1 MSLKVAPEKVDVSD
15 ERTRSRRDFQ
25 IVVAAAWKEAEPSHA
40 FPVNLG
46 LGRSLSSENK
56 KQLKQLCIAGSAPG
70 TPCTMDLSS
79 LRPPPSS
86 SYSAPIGERSIVMSV
101 SVCMCVF
108 VRDHIF
114 RSTRPMFT
122 NFLCMLPI
130 AVARSSIYDSDVTYD
145 LTLVIYPTITLKK
158 QVHL

>member
-15 ERTRSRRDFQ
+15 ERTRSKRDFQ

-56 KQLKQLCIAGSAPG
+56 KQLKQLCIEGSAPG

-79 LRPPPSS
+79 LRPPVASLLRPDRGAEYCDERVCLYVCVCTR
-86 SYSAPIGERSIVMSV
+86 SYLQIYTSNVHQF
-101 SVCMCVF
+101 F
-108 VRDHIF
+108 VH
-114 RSTRPMFT
+114 
-122 NFLCMLPI
+122 
-130 AVARSSIYDSDVTYD
+130 VTYSRGSVVD
-145 LTLVIYPTITLKK
+145 L
-158 QVHL
+158 

>member
-1 MSLKVAPEKVDVSD
+1 
-15 ERTRSRRDFQ
+15 
-25 IVVAAAWKEAEPSHA
+25 
-40 FPVNLG
+40 
-46 LGRSLSSENK
+46 
-56 KQLKQLCIAGSAPG
+56 
-70 TPCTMDLSS
+70 
-79 LRPPPSS
+79 
-86 SYSAPIGERSIVMSV
+86 MSV

-158 QVHL
+158 TSAFVKIRKKLSIRRI